1 MTAPAAQSMRDHR
14 RPHPTSRWA
23 AVPVALAVITGALV
37 VAACGSAPRPATLPA
52 GTKVTAV
59 AAGCHHSLAVTSA
72 GQVLAWGDNANGE
85 LGDGDTTESDVPVE
99 VKLPS
104 GTKVTAVAGGCFHSL
119 AVTSAGQVLAWGD
132 NAYGELGDGKTAQS
146 DLPVKVKLPAGSRV
160 TAISGGGHHGLALT
174 STGQVLAW
182 GDNATGQLG
191 DGKTTQSDLPVKVKL
206 PAGSRVTAISGGGHH
221 GLALTSTGQVL
232 AWGDNA
238 TGQLG
243 DGKTTQSD
251 LPVKV
256 KLPAGSRVTAISGGG
271 HHGLALTSTGQV
283 LAWGDN
289 ATGQLGDGKTTQS
302 DLPVKVKL
310 PAGSRVT
317 AVSGGAHHSLALT
330 FTGQVLA
337 WGENG
342 GQLGDGNTTQSDV
355 PVTAKLPSGTKATA
369 IAGGGHHSLA
379 LTSTG
384 QVLAWGYNSSGELGD
399 GKNTSSDVPV
409 KVRPPKG
416 DQGFRVDLGVGP
428 GVDRFG
434 WVIR

>member
-119 AVTSAGQVLAWGD
+119 ALTSAGQVLAWGD
-132 NAYGELGDGKTAQS
+132 NAYGE
-146 DLPVKVKLPAGSRV
+146 
-160 TAISGGGHHGLALT
+160 
-174 STGQVLAW
+174 
-182 GDNATGQLG
+182 LG

-206 PAGSRVTAISGGGHH
+206 PAGSRVTA
-221 GLALTSTGQVL
+221 V
-232 AWGDNA
+232 
-238 TGQLG
+238 
-243 DGKTTQSD
+243 
-251 LPVKV
+251 
-256 KLPAGSRVTAISGGG
+256 SGGG

-416 DQGFRVDLGVGP
+416 DQGLSRSSWVGP
-428 GVDRFG
+428 GVDRFA
-434 WVIR
+434 WMIR